1 MTRLYCFLIFVFLLA
16 SSGAH
21 AAVSPRAGGLDSIVA
36 VVNDDVITRTEL
48 ETRLNAIKQQL
59 QQRNTRLPPDEVIR
73 RQVLE
78 RMIQEQL
85 QLQIASRS
93 GVRVDDETVNGVM
106 ANIARENKL
115 SLTQFREV
123 LEQQGYVYADFRE
136 NIRNEIVI
144 DRLRK
149 QRVESRVTVT
159 EKEVENQLKSTAQ
172 QAEAGSEY
180 HLGHILVAIPE
191 AASPEAIEK
200 ARVRAEAI
208 LAELRAGADFAET
221 AVAKSDGQQAL
232 QGGDLGWRKA
242 GELPTLFDDSMAK
255 LAIGQVSELLR
266 SPSGF
271 HIVKLIDKRE
281 SSQRRVIQQ
290 TLARHV
296 LIITTEVVSDTTAQ
310 KRLSEIRQQ
319 ILKGSDFGQM
329 ARVHS
334 DDKTSAANGGSLGWT
349 SAEELVPEFQKVMDT
364 LQPGQLSEP
373 FRTRYG
379 WHIVQVMSRRQQ
391 DETENFERL
400 QARRLVMQRKV
411 QEAVE
416 NWLRQLRDEAYVE
429 NRLPQ

>member
-1 MTRLYCFLIFVFLLA
+1 MIFVFLLA
-16 SSGAH
+16 SSGAN

-48 ETRLNAIKQQL
+48 ETRLDAIKQQL

-85 QLQIASRS
+85 QLQMASRS

-106 ANIARENKL
+106 ANIARENNL
-115 SLTQFREV
+115 SLTQFREA

-136 NIRNEIVI
+136 NIRNEIII

-159 EKEVENQLKSTAQ
+159 EKEVENQLRSTAQ
-172 QAEAGSEY
+172 QAEAGNEY
-180 HLGHILVAIPE
+180 HLEHILVAIPE

-242 GELPTLFDDSMAK
+242 GELPTLFDDSMAN
-255 LAIGQVSELLR
+255 LAVGQVSELLR

-310 KRLSEIRQQ
+310 KRLAEIRQQ

-429 NRLPQ
+429 NRLTQ

>member
-1 MTRLYCFLIFVFLLA
+1 
-16 SSGAH
+16 
-21 AAVSPRAGGLDSIVA
+21 VSPRAGGLDSIVA

-59 QQRNTRLPPDEVIR
+59 QQRNTRLPPDEIIR

-78 RMIQEQL
+78 RMIQQQL
-85 QLQIASRS
+85 QLQMASRS

-106 ANIARENKL
+106 ANIARENNL
-115 SLTQFREV
+115 SLTQFREA

-136 NIRNEIVI
+136 NIRNEIII

-208 LAELRAGADFAET
+208 LDELRAGADFAET
-221 AVAKSDGQQAL
+221 AVARSDGQQAL

-429 NRLPQ
+429 NRLTQ

>member
-1 MTRLYCFLIFVFLLA
+1 MTRLYYVLILVFLLA

-59 QQRNTRLPPDEVIR
+59 QQRNTRLPPDEIIR

-78 RMIQEQL
+78 RMIQQQL
-85 QLQIASRS
+85 QLQMASRS

-106 ANIARENKL
+106 ANIARENNL
-115 SLTQFREV
+115 SLTQFREA

-136 NIRNEIVI
+136 NIRNEIII

-208 LAELRAGADFAET
+208 LDELRAGADFAET
-221 AVAKSDGQQAL
+221 AVARSDGQQAL

-429 NRLPQ
+429 NRLTQ